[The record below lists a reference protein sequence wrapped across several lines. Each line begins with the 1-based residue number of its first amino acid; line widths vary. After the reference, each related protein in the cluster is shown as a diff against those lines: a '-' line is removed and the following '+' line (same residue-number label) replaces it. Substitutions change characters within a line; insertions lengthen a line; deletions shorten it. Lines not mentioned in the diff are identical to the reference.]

1 MKSQTKGQTRAA
13 GTRRMVPSHDECRC
27 GCGNLLARVV
37 AEGLEIKCRK
47 CKGIVL
53 IAHEELVA
61 MYQKLAFR
69 PLPFA
74 PPPPRR
80 D

>member
-1 MKSQTKGQTRAA
+1 MKSQTKTRAS
-13 GTRRMVPSHDECRC
+13 GTRRMVATGDECRC

-37 AEGLEIKCRK
+37 AAGLEIKCRK

-61 MYQKLAFR
+61 MYQKLEFR
-69 PLPFA
+69 PMPFA

>member
-1 MKSQTKGQTRAA
+1 
-13 GTRRMVPSHDECRC
+13 MVPHGDECRC

-61 MYQKLAFR
+61 MYQKLEFR
-69 PLPFA
+69 PSPFA